1 MSAFGGKSDMAKVM
15 AGCLLLTQSGH
26 RGTEIPQCSGLLAV
40 PGVLSFRSEVW
51 EAPAASG
58 SIQK

>member
-1 MSAFGGKSDMAKVM
+1 MAKVM

-40 PGVLSFRSEVW
+40 PGVLSFRSEVP
-51 EAPAASG
+51 EVAGGIRLDSEIAKPIG
-58 SIQK
+58 C